1 MVVKLGYLKSTK
13 KMNKTVTEKK
23 IERIANQN
31 PISGWKSKVEFR
43 RNNKDWLQKS
53 ATIAV
58 HIFERLK
65 ELGKTQKELA
75 ADMSV
80 SPQRVNKI
88 LKGDENLTI
97 GTISILENVLGI
109 ELLEVLKSNTKS
121 IEVSLDFKYSFCVS
135 ETFDAHEFSVS
146 NFDEK
151 VNITRFYASELPV
164 ENQKTPVMTS
174 SKLAKNSYE
183 EVFDKNIYEEGDFY
197 SNAA

>member
-1 MVVKLGYLKSTK
+1 
-13 KMNKTVTEKK
+13 
-23 IERIANQN
+23 
-31 PISGWKSKVEFR
+31 
-43 RNNKDWLQKS
+43 
-53 ATIAV
+53 
-58 HIFERLK
+58 
-65 ELGKTQKELA
+65 
-75 ADMSV
+75 MSV